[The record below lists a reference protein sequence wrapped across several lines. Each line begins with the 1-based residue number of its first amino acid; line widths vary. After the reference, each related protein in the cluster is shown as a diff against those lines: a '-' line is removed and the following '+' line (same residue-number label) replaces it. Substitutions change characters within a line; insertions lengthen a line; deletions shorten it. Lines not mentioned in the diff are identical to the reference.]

1 MLVPFTTTDV
11 HSGFSEAGG
20 TLSLTDEFLEV
31 RVTIAILGM
40 IKQRPSLV
48 KLARTA
54 IRSIHYEKG
63 YWGDKIVLRPY
74 NPRMLDEIPGINDGE
89 VVLKVK
95 KKFRL
100 DAMALVEEVMI
111 WLTEEESDEE
121 DV

>member
-1 MLVPFTTTDV
+1 MMVPFTTTDV
-11 HSGFSEAGG
+11 HGGLSEAGG

-40 IKQRPSLV
+40 MKQRPSLI

-54 IRSIHYEKG
+54 IRTIHFEKG
-63 YWGDKIVLRPY
+63 YWGDKIVIRPY
-74 NPRMLDEIPGINDGE
+74 NPRVLDEIPGKNDGE

-100 DAMALVEEVMI
+100 DAMALVEEALI
-111 WLTEEESDEE
+111 WLNEVEFDDDE
-121 DV
+121 V